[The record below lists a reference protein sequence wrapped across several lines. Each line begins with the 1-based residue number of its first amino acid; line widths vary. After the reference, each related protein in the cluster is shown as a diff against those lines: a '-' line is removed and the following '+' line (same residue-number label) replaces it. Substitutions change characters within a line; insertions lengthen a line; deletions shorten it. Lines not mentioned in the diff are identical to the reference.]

1 MRFQDKIV
9 VVTGAGSGIGAAT
22 ARRFSQEGATVVL
35 VGRTQSKLTAVAAD
49 LDSARTHVVAGDI
62 GTEEGIATI
71 LSAVEGLGGLD
82 VLVNN
87 AGIAVM
93 GTIEDISVEDWR
105 RQIDVNLTGTFM
117 MTKAAWP
124 HLKARKGNIVNVS
137 SVSGLGGD
145 WEMLAYNASKGGIS
159 NFTRALALDAAK
171 AGVRVNAVN
180 PSFTKTGLTEDM
192 LDNKDLVAKFAER
205 MPLGAPADPSDI
217 ASAILFLASDDARFV
232 TGVNL
237 PVDGGLMASNGQPAQ

>member
-9 VVTGAGSGIGAAT
+9 IVTGAGSGIGEAT
-22 ARRFSQEGATVVL
+22 ARQFSKEGARVIL
-35 VGRTQSKLTAVAAD
+35 AGRTESKLKRVASD
-49 LDSARTHVVAGDI
+49 LDDARTHVVVGDI
-62 GTEEGIATI
+62 GTEEGVASII
-71 LSAVEGLGGLD
+71 SAAEGLGGLD

-87 AGIAVM
+87 AGIAVG
-93 GTIEDISVEDWR
+93 GTIEDVSVDDWR
-105 RQIDVNLTGTFM
+105 RQMDVNLTGTFM

-145 WEMLAYNASKGGIS
+145 WEMLAYNASKGGIT
-159 NFTRALALDAAK
+159 NFTRALALDAGK

-180 PSFTKTGLTEDM
+180 PSFTRSELTEDM
-192 LDNKDLVAKFAER
+192 LGNDALITKFAER
-205 MPLGAPADPSDI
+205 MPLGAPADPADVATAI
-217 ASAILFLASDDARFV
+217 AFLASDDARFV

-237 PVDGGLMASNGQPAQ
+237 PVDGGLMASNGQPPQ